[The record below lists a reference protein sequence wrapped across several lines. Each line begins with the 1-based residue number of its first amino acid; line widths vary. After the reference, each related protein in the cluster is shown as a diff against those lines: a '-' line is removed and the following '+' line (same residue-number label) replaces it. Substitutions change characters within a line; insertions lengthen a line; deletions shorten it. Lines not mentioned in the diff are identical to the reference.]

1 MELKE
6 LIEIV
11 HGKSLNNY
19 KKVKIRDFKTDTRKL
34 KNNDVFIALTGK
46 TDNGNNHIND
56 KIKASVVI
64 TDMNIKLKNIPVI
77 KVDNTYDT
85 LFYLGN
91 YFRCKYNIPVI
102 NITGS
107 NGKTTSKELIYNI
120 LSTKYN
126 VLKNEGNE
134 NNIIGVFNTLKKLND
149 KHDIA
154 VIELGMNH
162 LKEMSRLSKM
172 CLPNKAIITNIGS
185 AHIGYLK
192 SKKNIFKAK
201 LEIKDGL
208 QGELIV
214 NGDDKY
220 LKHVKA
226 YKCGTKTNNDL
237 IAYNIYKY
245 NNHISFNICIDKE
258 YQVVFNIPSTRY
270 IPTLL
275 EAIKIGI
282 DYNIDIKDIINKI
295 KEFKPV
301 EKRLNIINKDDYII
315 IDDSYNASYESVK
328 FGLDILNQYD
338 KDKIIILGDML
349 ELGNKSIKYH
359 KKINKLLNKI
369 DNKLVFTIGN
379 YTKYIYSNH
388 FDNINDLIE
397 NLDNI
402 NLSNKCIYIKGSR
415 KMNLDKVVD
424 YLNK

>member
-11 HGKSLNNY
+11 HGKLLNNY

-34 KNNDVFIALTGK
+34 KNNDVFIALRGK
-46 TDNGNNHIND
+46 TDNGNNYIND

-64 TDMNIKLKNIPVI
+64 TDMNIKLKHIPVI

-91 YFRCKYNIPVI
+91 YFRSKYNIPVI

-107 NGKTTSKELIYNI
+107 NGKTTIKELIYNI

-149 KHDIA
+149 TYDIA

-162 LKEMSRLSKM
+162 LKEISKLSKM
-172 CLPNKAIITNIGS
+172 CLPNKAIITNIGA

-192 SKKNIFKAK
+192 NKRNIFKAK

-237 IAYNIYKY
+237 MAYNIYKY

-258 YQVVFNIPSTRY
+258 YQVIFNIPSKKY
-270 IPTLL
+270 IPALL

-282 DYNIDIKDIINKI
+282 DYNIDIKEIINKI

-301 EKRLNIINKDDYII
+301 EKRLNIINKEDYIL

-328 FGLDILNQYD
+328 CGLDILNQYD

-388 FDNINDLIE
+388 FDNINDLID
-397 NLDNI
+397 NLENI
-402 NLSNKCIYIKGSR
+402 NISDKCIYIKGSR